1 METQI
6 QHSERKH
13 GNAEREHAKVEHE
26 AVKQREQLRVIKS
39 DLDKVVRA
47 ANTAQG
53 PYAISCF
60 WCIKSNKSSQRNR
73 GGLPNPTFP

>member
-1 METQI
+1 MVTQI

-39 DLDKVVRA
+39 DLDKVMRA
-47 ANTAQG
+47 ANAAQG
-53 PYAISCF
+53 TYVV
-60 WCIKSNKSSQRNR
+60 SS
-73 GGLPNPTFP
+73 F